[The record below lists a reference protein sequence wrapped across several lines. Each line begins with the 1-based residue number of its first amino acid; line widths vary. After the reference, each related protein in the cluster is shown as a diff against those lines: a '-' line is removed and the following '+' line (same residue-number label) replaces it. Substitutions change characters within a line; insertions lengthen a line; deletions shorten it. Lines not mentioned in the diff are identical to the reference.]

1 MSAFIEPIGRLI
13 NQFTKLPGVGAKTA
27 QRYAYK
33 VINMTEEEVKEFAE
47 SLLKVK
53 QEVGYCSVCGNFTD
67 KEVCDICST
76 RDTSVICVVK
86 EPKDVLAME
95 KAHEFKGV
103 YHVLH
108 GTISPME
115 GITPNDIKIKELL
128 ARIAQGGVEEVIMAT
143 NPDVEGEA
151 TAMYISS
158 LIKPLGVKV
167 SRLAHG
173 IPIGSELEY
182 ADEITL
188 AKAIECRREID

>member
-33 VINMTEEEVKEFAE
+33 VINMTEEEVKDFAE
-47 SLLKVK
+47 SLLKAKSEVK
-53 QEVGYCSVCGNFTD
+53 YCSVCGNFTD
-67 KEVCDICST
+67 KEVCDICSA
-76 RDTSVICVVK
+76 RDNSTICVVK

-95 KAHEFKGV
+95 KSHEFKGV

-108 GTISPME
+108 GTLSPME

-128 ARIAQGGVEEVIMAT
+128 GRIAQGGVKEVIMAT

-158 LIKPLGVKV
+158 LIKPLGIKV
-167 SRLAHG
+167 TRLAHG

-182 ADEITL
+182 ADEVTL
-188 AKAIECRREID
+188 SRAILDRKEI